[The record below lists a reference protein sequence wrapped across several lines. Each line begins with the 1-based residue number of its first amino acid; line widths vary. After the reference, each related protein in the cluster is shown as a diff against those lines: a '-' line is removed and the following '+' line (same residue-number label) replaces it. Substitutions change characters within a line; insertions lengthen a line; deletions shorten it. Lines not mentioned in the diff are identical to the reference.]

1 MMHLKNIV
9 AGNPK
14 TPDQYQL
21 TKKFGVVWLFDEDGK
36 NWYEEQK
43 KFSADSLKIAYDKN
57 NIIVDINKD
66 VSAIN
71 PEGCSVVELP
81 DITANRR
88 ADISGRWGFDG
99 TNIIDLMT
107 PEKAREHKNH
117 EIDAWRNRQEN
128 GSVTFTWNNH
138 SWDASKA
145 AQDRL
150 APVLVVAKSGQLP
163 EGFFWTDANNE
174 DIPVTVD
181 DLTAIDAGM
190 TQAMVNMGWKI
201 HERQREMKKEIDELM
216 QVSDILNYSVGWP
229 DDNGN

>member
-66 VSAIN
+66 VLAIN
-71 PEGCSVVELP
+71 PEGCNVVELP

-88 ADISGRWGFDG
+88 ADVSGRWMFNGEQVSKRVYSPEELRQQAE
-99 TNIIDLMT
+99 TKKVKLLEEAETIIT
-107 PEKAREHKNH
+107 PLARAVKQGIATDEEQKRLDVW
-117 EIDAWRNRQEN
+117 ELY
-128 GSVTFTWNNH
+128 SV
-138 SWDASKA
+138 
-145 AQDRL
+145 
-150 APVLVVAKSGQLP
+150 
-163 EGFFWTDANNE
+163 
-174 DIPVTVD
+174 
-181 DLTAIDAGM
+181 
-190 TQAMVNMGWKI
+190 MVN
-201 HERQREMKKEIDELM
+201 R
-216 QVSDILNYSVGWP
+216 VDISAPDWP
-229 DDNGN
+229 DVPVSQ